1 MPKSNDPLI
10 TICIPTYNRA
20 NFIGNAINSILKQT
34 YKNFELLICND
45 CSTDNTEEVIKKF
58 KDKRITY
65 IKNQKNSG
73 YIYSMN
79 KCTKMAK
86 GDWVMHL
93 SDDDELLPD
102 TLELQVKALQENA
115 DKTIGFVVPQT
126 MTVNPEGK
134 TVSVPQKQLEKNKWY
149 IVFEPK
155 EFIPNYT
162 LYGKKIRDKYV
173 FGTSFPST
181 LFNKKVLLELGMSSV
196 EVPVAHDLLIGAK
209 ICLKYP
215 VIVIDKPLIKYM
227 VHENWGSSLNARGEF
242 LREEAKYFEL
252 LLDFVKQ
259 EKITFD
265 YDFRKYCYQSLVDYL
280 FRVNGG
286 LIRLAARYNGSFA
299 NKMNVRNEYIKF
311 GLKHDKGLLSRPTF
325 YAVVLASFLPKGII
339 LKFGKMYKQI

>member
-1 MPKSNDPLI
+1 MPKNKDPLI

-20 NFIGNAINSILKQT
+20 NYIGNAITSILEQT

-45 CSTDNTEEVIKKF
+45 SSTDNTEEIIRTF

-65 IKNQKNSG
+65 IKNKKNSG

-79 KCTKMAK
+79 KCTKLAK
-86 GDWVMHL
+86 GEWVMHL
-93 SDDDELLPD
+93 SDDDELFPE
-102 TLELQVKALQENA
+102 TLELQVKALQENS
-115 DKTIGFVVPQT
+115 DKTIGFVVPLT

-134 TVSVPQKQLEKNKWY
+134 AVSVPKKQLPNNKWY
-149 IVFEPK
+149 IVFNPK

-242 LREEAKYFEL
+242 LREEVRFFEL
-252 LLDFVKQ
+252 LIDFVKK
-259 EKITFD
+259 EKISFD
-265 YDFRKYCYQSLVDYL
+265 YNFEKYCYQSLVDYL
-280 FRVNGG
+280 FKVNGG
-286 LIRLAARYNGSFA
+286 LIRLAARYNGSFKD
-299 NKMNVRNEYIKF
+299 KMSVRKDYIKF
-311 GLKHDKGLLSRPTF
+311 GIEHDKTLLTRPTF
-325 YAVVLASFLPKGII
+325 YAVVLASFIPKGII
-339 LKFGKMYKQI
+339 LKFGKMSKQI